1 MKPRCKKLKEEGHE
15 IDIFGIGTNL
25 VTCQAQPALGMVYK
39 LVEVRGKPRIKVSNE
54 KEKVT
59 IPCKK
64 DAYRLYGTDGIAIC
78 DILVKSNEPP
88 PSTGHKILA
97 RSPLDDK
104 KKMFVTPST
113 VEKLQEL
120 YWDGGL
126 VKQPPSLFE
135 SRNHLKTQLRSI
147 RTDIT
152 RSLNPTPYKVSLSAS
167 LYDYMIELWESE
179 VPVAEFS

>member
-1 MKPRCKKLKEEGHE
+1 M
-15 IDIFGIGTNL
+15 
-25 VTCQAQPALGMVYK
+25 Y
-39 LVEVRGKPRIKVSNE
+39 
-54 KEKVT
+54 
-59 IPCKK
+59 
-64 DAYRLYGTDGIAIC
+64 
-78 DILVKSNEPP
+78 
-88 PSTGHKILA
+88 
-97 RSPLDDK
+97 
-104 KKMFVTPST
+104 VTPSK

-126 VKQPPSLFE
+126 VKQPQSLFE

>member
-1 MKPRCKKLKEEGHE
+1 M
-15 IDIFGIGTNL
+15 
-25 VTCQAQPALGMVYK
+25 Y
-39 LVEVRGKPRIKVSNE
+39 
-54 KEKVT
+54 
-59 IPCKK
+59 
-64 DAYRLYGTDGIAIC
+64 
-78 DILVKSNEPP
+78 
-88 PSTGHKILA
+88 
-97 RSPLDDK
+97 
-104 KKMFVTPST
+104 VTPSK